1 MFKEEEE
8 EEEEIKILKI
18 LSLTNMNIIPS
29 EHIITLKKHMVRE
42 NISQKFRLKNID
54 KTRNYFVM
62 I

>member
-8 EEEEIKILKI
+8 KIKILKI

-29 EHIITLKKHMVRE
+29 EHIISLKKHMVRE

-54 KTRNYFVM
+54 ETRNYF
-62 I
+62 III

>member
-8 EEEEIKILKI
+8 KIRILKI

-29 EHIITLKKHMVRE
+29 EHIISLKKHMVRE

-54 KTRNYFVM
+54 ETRNYFVT

>member
-8 EEEEIKILKI
+8 KIRILKI

-29 EHIITLKKHMVRE
+29 EHIISLKKHMVRE

-54 KTRNYFVM
+54 ETRNYFV
-62 I
+62 II